1 MKLFNTRLNL
11 FIFGVLLFIIITIH
25 NNSQW
30 GASLS
35 WMLPGCVLMVIGHFS
50 SKMRGTKSTPIAL
63 IIYWLVIFFST
74 ALSTVV
80 PLEQNV
86 FSFAI
91 LLYLFYLVSSTFFE
105 ENQIKLILSVYI
117 ISAFV
122 CSVFVVKNWVVGDFF
137 NAWTLRASYRFMGE
151 YKDPNYVAS
160 YICPA
165 MFFLFVK
172 TVTVSDKKKKLLS
185 LFGLI
190 FFVITIL
197 CIGSRGAMLTV
208 AVAIAYYYL
217 MTSSLSNAK
226 KIMIFAFGFLIVMQ
240 IYQMYL
246 SVMPQQVFDR
256 LNNSA
261 DNSRLDLWAAGM
273 MGFTK
278 KPFIGSGLAS
288 SNVYAIA
295 LAGNHCHNVY
305 IDALAACGILGN
317 TFLGYAFVKNC
328 MHTSRRNR
336 TFIHASILAFFIP
349 LVFINGFNSAT
360 FITPLMM
367 MAILSNYC
375 RIKDQSFQNL
385 FS

>member
-1 MKLFNTRLNL
+1 MKLFNARLNI

-25 NNSQW
+25 NSSEW

-35 WMLPGCVLMVIGHFS
+35 WMLPSCFLMVVGRFTTN
-50 SKMRGTKSTPIAL
+50 MRRTKSTPIAL
-63 IIYWLVIFFST
+63 FMYWLVIFIST
-74 ALSTVV
+74 ALSSVV

-86 FSFAI
+86 FSYAI

-117 ISAFV
+117 ISALV
-122 CSVFVVKNWVVGDFF
+122 CSAFVVKNWLAGDFF
-137 NAWTLRASYRFMGE
+137 NAWTLRASYRFMGV

-160 YICPA
+160 YISPA
-165 MFFLFVK
+165 AFFLFVK
-172 TVTVSDKKKKLLS
+172 TITGSNKKKKLLS
-185 LFGLI
+185 LLGLI

-217 MTSSLSNAK
+217 MTSSISNAQ
-226 KIMIFAFGFLIVMQ
+226 KIVIFAIGFFVVMQ
-240 IYQMYL
+240 IYQIYL

-261 DNSRLDLWAAGM
+261 DDSRLSLWAAGM
-273 MGFTK
+273 KGFTNN
-278 KPFIGSGLAS
+278 PILGCGLGS
-288 SNVYAIA
+288 SNAYSNTLV
-295 LAGNHCHNVY
+295 GNHCHNVY

-317 TFLGYAFVKNC
+317 AFLIYAFIKNC
-328 MHTSRRNR
+328 MQSSKKNR
-336 TFIHASILAFFIP
+336 TFIHASILVFFIP

-360 FITPLMM
+360 FITPLMI
-367 MAILSNYC
+367 MAILSSYC
-375 RIKDQSFQNL
+375 RNKDQPFLTLLS
-385 FS
+385 

>member
-1 MKLFNTRLNL
+1 MKLFNTKVNL
-11 FIFGVLLFIIITIH
+11 FILGVLLFIIITVH
-25 NNSQW
+25 NSSQW

-35 WMLPGCVLMVIGHFS
+35 WMLPGCVLMVVGCFT
-50 SKMRGTKSTPIAL
+50 SKMKRMRSTPIAL
-63 IIYWLVIFFST
+63 VMYWLVIFLST
-74 ALSTVV
+74 ALSSVV

-91 LLYLFYLVSSTFFE
+91 LIYLFYLVSSTFFE

-117 ISAFV
+117 ISALV
-122 CSVFVVKNWVVGDFF
+122 CSAFVVKNWVAGDFF
-137 NAWTLRASYRFMGE
+137 NAWTLRASYRFMGV

-160 YICPA
+160 YISPA
-165 MFFLFVK
+165 TFFLFVK
-172 TVTVSDKKKKLLS
+172 TITVADKKKKLLS
-185 LFGLI
+185 LSGLI

-217 MTSSLSNAK
+217 MTSSISNAK
-226 KIMIFAFGFLIVMQ
+226 KIVIFAIGFFVVMQ
-240 IYQMYL
+240 IYNIYV

-273 MGFTK
+273 KGFTNN
-278 KPFIGSGLAS
+278 PLIGCGLAS

-317 TFLGYAFVKNC
+317 AFLIYAFIKNC
-328 MHTSRRNR
+328 MQSSKKNR
-336 TFIHASILAFFIP
+336 TFIHASILVFFIP

-367 MAILSNYC
+367 MAILSSYC
-375 RIKDQSFQNL
+375 RNKEQSFQTL
-385 FS
+385 FT